1 MSGKGEYFLVRNI
14 RSLPGAEVLF
24 CVEWEFGQ
32 SVPSPPPQ
40 HFPPTVPQPPS
51 PPALPPHRPPPMAVF
66 DSCWEEGFENEQA
79 RRHAEWQGGYR
90 VEWQAGY
97 F

>member
-32 SVPSPPPQ
+32 SVPSPPSPRAPQ
-40 HFPPTVPQPPS
+40 HS
-51 PPALPPHRPPPMAVF
+51 PPHHARPIAVF